1 MTRALN
7 RSLPFWILV
16 AASIGLIAVGV
27 LTVLDHLAT
36 MTATLKDG
44 SATGLEVYGGQS
56 WIVLGSALIGAGALG
71 VLLGLAL
78 AVVSTLLG
86 AATAQPVDMA
96 PLAFEDVEEEPETA
110 AAAAA
115 AADQQEGQDV
125 AAASHEIEREQP
137 IETEVDE
144 TTAEEAQKGSSGS
157 IATATKISV
166 K

>member
-16 AASIGLIAVGV
+16 VASIGLVAAGL

-71 VLLGLAL
+71 VLLALAL

-86 AATAQPVDMA
+86 AATARPVDIA
-96 PLAFEDVEEEPETA
+96 PLAFEDVDDIDDETGSE
-110 AAAAA
+110 
-115 AADQQEGQDV
+115 AADPAGALDAP
-125 AAASHEIEREQP
+125 AAPHEIEKQQRQNP
-137 IETEVDE
+137 AEVDD
-144 TTAEEAQKGSSGS
+144 ASADEAQKGSSGS
-157 IATATKISV
+157 TATATKISV